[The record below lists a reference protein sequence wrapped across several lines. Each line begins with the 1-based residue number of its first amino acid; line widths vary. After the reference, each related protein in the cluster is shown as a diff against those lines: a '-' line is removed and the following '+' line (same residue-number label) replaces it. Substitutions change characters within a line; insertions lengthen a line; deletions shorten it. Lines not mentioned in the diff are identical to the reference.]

1 MELLEAVE
9 KCKKYTQDSLDIWA
23 ILSSYECEELRIA
36 INTVLEELNNSIS
49 KDKIENKIKELKE
62 KLENVRNKEDR
73 IRNGIAIIVLEY
85 CIDSMNELLNK
96 E

>member
-1 MELLEAVE
+1 MELKEAVE
-9 KCKKYTQDSLDIWA
+9 RLKNTDIYN
-23 ILSSYECEELRIA
+23 LGHNDRFEELRLYENA
-36 INTVLEELNNSIS
+36 IDTVLDELNNRIS

-73 IRNGIAIIVLEY
+73 IRNGVALLVLEY

>member
-1 MELLEAVE
+1 MELNKAIEMVSEA
-9 KCKKYTQDSLDIWA
+9 CYHYD
-23 ILSSYECEELRIA
+23 EELYENCNYSEA
-36 INTVLEELNNSIS
+36 FDTVLEELNDSIS

-73 IRNGIAIIVLEY
+73 IRNGVAILVLEY